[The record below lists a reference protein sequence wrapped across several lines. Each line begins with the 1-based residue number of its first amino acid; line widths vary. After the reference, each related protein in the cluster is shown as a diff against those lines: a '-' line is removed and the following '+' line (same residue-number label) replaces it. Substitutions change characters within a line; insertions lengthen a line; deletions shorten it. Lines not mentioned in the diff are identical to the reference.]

1 MMTSNKHWIET
12 DETAQQRI
20 DQARSLR
27 DQAKTGGLK
36 FEAYLTPG
44 LAEWVLDMVEDGIFL
59 DPCEAVFVYMGQAKD
74 IEPHDDLKE
83 EILKRRIQQGVDD
96 AEAGRTYTAD
106 EVKQHIEEV
115 RRRRTDPAVWRKI
128 SHG

>member
-1 MMTSNKHWIET
+1 MASNKHWIET

-20 DQARSLR
+20 DQARSLK

-36 FEAYLTPG
+36 FEAYLTPD

-59 DPCEAVFVYMGQAKD
+59 DPCEAVFVYMDQAKD
-74 IEPHDDLKE
+74 IEPHVDLKK
-83 EILKRRIQQGVDD
+83 EILRRRIQDGVDD
-96 AEAGRTYTAD
+96 AKAGRTYTAD
-106 EVKQHIEEV
+106 EVKQHLEEA
-115 RRRRTDPAVWRKI
+115 RRRRTAPAVWEKI